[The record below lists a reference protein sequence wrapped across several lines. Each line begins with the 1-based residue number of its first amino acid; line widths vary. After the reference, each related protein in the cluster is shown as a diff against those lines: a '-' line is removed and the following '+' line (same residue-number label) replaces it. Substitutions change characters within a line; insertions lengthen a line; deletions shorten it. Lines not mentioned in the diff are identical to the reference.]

1 MDSKEARERMRAGR
15 LYYESGSDL
24 GEEQAKCLELLY
36 DFNQTRPSEDEKGR
50 PF

>member
-1 MDSKEARERMRAGR
+1 MDSKETRERMRTGR

-36 DFNQTRPSEDEKGR
+36 DFNPVSYTHLRAHET
-50 PF
+50 